1 MGACIPGDMGGCN
14 DASCRGADC
23 LTAQAL
29 LGHSLSGYGSSL
41 YDTWRVRKLGVVV
54 DPKPRGEIEL
64 SQ

>member
-23 LTAQAL
+23 LTAQEV

-41 YDTWRVRKLGVVV
+41 YNTGGSGNLV
-54 DPKPRGEIEL
+54 
-64 SQ
+64 